1 MNFVDL
7 HTHTIASDGTL
18 TPSELVEEA
27 ASLAMRVIAVTDHDT
42 TAGLSEA
49 LAAGQRYGID
59 VIPGVEI
66 NTDVPGGEVH
76 ILGYFINPENGDF
89 QRELNRLREGR
100 QRRGKG
106 MVEKLQGLGLPI
118 TWEQVQVIAGEASIG
133 RPHVAQALLQNGAVQ
148 TVGEAFQKYIGRD
161 GPAYVE
167 RLRVTP
173 KEAVSLITLAD
184 GVPIMAHPLPMGASA
199 GLNPGFDLETFLPP
213 LQEAGLKGLEAY
225 YSGYSTQATE
235 RLLAMA
241 RRFGLIVTGGSDYH
255 GPGRLGTTLGGVY
268 VPTKVVKNLKAARD
282 LSHA

>member
-7 HTHTIASDGTL
+7 HTHTTASDGTL
-18 TPSELVEEA
+18 TPTQLVAEA
-27 ASLAMRVIAVTDHDT
+27 ASLAMRTIAVTDHDT

-49 LAAGQRYGID
+49 LTAAARYDIE

-76 ILGYFINPENGDF
+76 ILGYLIQPEDGDF

-106 MVEKLQGLGLPI
+106 MVEKLRGLGVSI
-118 TWEQVQVIAGEASIG
+118 TWEEVQAIVGEAAIG

-148 TVGEAFQKYIGRD
+148 SVGEAFAKYIARD

-173 KEAVSLITLAD
+173 QEAVAMIAAAG
-184 GVPIMAHPLPMGASA
+184 GVPVMAHPLPMGASA
-199 GLNPGFDLETFLPP
+199 RLNPGFDLETFLPP
-213 LQEAGLKGLEAY
+213 LLEAGLQGIEAY
-225 YSGYSTQATE
+225 YTGYTAQATAM
-235 RLLAMA
+235 LLALA
-241 RRFGLIVTGGSDYH
+241 RRLDLIVTGGSDYH
-255 GPGRLGTTLGGVY
+255 GPGRLGATLGGVY
-268 VPTKVVKNLKAARD
+268 VPVKVVRRLKAARD
-282 LSHA
+282 RLLA